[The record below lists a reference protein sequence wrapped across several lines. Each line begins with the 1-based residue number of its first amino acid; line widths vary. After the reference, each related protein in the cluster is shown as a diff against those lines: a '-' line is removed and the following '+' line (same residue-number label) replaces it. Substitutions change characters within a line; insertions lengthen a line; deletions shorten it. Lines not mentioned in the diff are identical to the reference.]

1 MNEEEEDFDNGMEY
15 PSDAIYLILKPSSED
30 ASQLLIKVFDNLTDN
45 TRFIDNVPHCSLFLI
60 WGIMM
65 MLDKNPEELLE
76 LGEQYSNQ
84 IREEEFKKQGDNIIM
99 FKRKMDKS

>member
-1 MNEEEEDFDNGMEY
+1 
-15 PSDAIYLILKPSSED
+15 
-30 ASQLLIKVFDNLTDN
+30 
-45 TRFIDNVPHCSLFLI
+45 
-60 WGIMM
+60 